1 MAEPY
6 DEPEINKRKSSELLD
21 PSQSMYLTII
31 FLKPNGLKLT
41 TVNKTKSR
49 KVNSQQWNC
58 RPEVVVV
65 TKAGGFMN
73 NKIILHF
80 FHGINVQF
88 NKNKSGFRVSLL

>member
-49 KVNSQQWNC
+49 KVKFSTM
-58 RPEVVVV
+58 E
-65 TKAGGFMN
+65 
-73 NKIILHF
+73 L
-80 FHGINVQF
+80 
-88 NKNKSGFRVSLL
+88 